1 MIRAAVLTVV
11 IETSLFFLMGYRS
24 KRFLA
29 VAALSNLLT
38 NVTLNLALLVT
49 ALLCEWQGLPGL
61 FIYVVI
67 SVGEV
72 GAVAVEYII
81 YDKFIRNNEPY
92 SNTGITNAA
101 GTAGAKRKAPRSRVL
116 FLQVLFTNA
125 VSFSTGYLLAHFG
138 VGGFGSGIM

>member
-67 SVGEV
+67 
-72 GAVAVEYII
+72 
-81 YDKFIRNNEPY
+81 
-92 SNTGITNAA
+92 
-101 GTAGAKRKAPRSRVL
+101 
-116 FLQVLFTNA
+116 
-125 VSFSTGYLLAHFG
+125 FSC
-138 VGGFGSGIM
+138 